1 MQGEFLQNLQRP
13 RIDSRLQVLRE
24 RAKTGLDPAAPDETL
39 NFLLA
44 LARLK
49 NPHRILEIGSAEGLT
64 SIALLMEC
72 PAARAVAIEQDEA
85 RFAAAKENFARFGVA
100 ERASLVLGDA
110 ADVLASLEGQFE
122 LIFLDGPKAQY
133 VHWLPRLKGLLRIG
147 GVLAADDVLLYG
159 WVDGSVPVPYKRRS
173 IAARLGEYLA
183 AAETDEELETLVLRV
198 GEGLAVSRK
207 RQAELK

>member
-133 VHWLPRLKGLLRIG
+133 VHYLPQLKRLLPSG
-147 GVLAADDVLLYG
+147 GALVADDVLLYG
-159 WVDGSVPVPYKRRS
+159 WVSGEKPTPPKRRS
-173 IAARLGEYLA
+173 IVGKIRGYLA
-183 AAETDEELETLVLRV
+183 AVTADPELVTSVLDV
-198 GEGLAVSRK
+198 GDGVALSVRIERN
-207 RQAELK
+207 QT

>member
-13 RIDSRLQVLRE
+13 RIDSRLQALRE

-49 NPHRILEIGSAEGLT
+49 NPQRILEIGSAEGLT
-64 SIALLMEC
+64 SM
-72 PAARAVAIEQDEA
+72 AIEQDEA

-133 VHWLPRLKGLLRIG
+133 VHYLPHLKRLLPSG
-147 GVLAADDVLLYG
+147 GALVADDVLLYG
-159 WVDGSVPVPYKRRS
+159 WVSGEVPPPPKRRS
-173 IAARLGEYLA
+173 IAARLREYLDA
-183 AAETDEELETLVLRV
+183 VCSDPDFITSVFEL
-198 GEGLAVSRK
+198 GEGVALSVK
-207 RQAELK
+207 R